1 MGMDL
6 SKCFCVFLSLVS
18 SAGDAFFLRGGTL
31 QLQPDFCVEKAR
43 GSRLCCLRL
52 VRRQCFRHESW
63 LFTSRWLTF
72 LHFLRRVSER

>member
-43 GSRLCCLRL
+43 G
-52 VRRQCFRHESW
+52 
-63 LFTSRWLTF
+63 
-72 LHFLRRVSER
+72 